1 MEYIKLS
8 NTELMVS
15 KIALGCMRL
24 SLKTV
29 DEVEKLVEEALNL
42 GINFFDI
49 ANGYSAGTSEEY
61 LGRAIKNN
69 VARDKVVIA
78 TKFNAI

>member
-1 MEYIKLS
+1 
-8 NTELMVS
+8 
-15 KIALGCMRL
+15 MRL